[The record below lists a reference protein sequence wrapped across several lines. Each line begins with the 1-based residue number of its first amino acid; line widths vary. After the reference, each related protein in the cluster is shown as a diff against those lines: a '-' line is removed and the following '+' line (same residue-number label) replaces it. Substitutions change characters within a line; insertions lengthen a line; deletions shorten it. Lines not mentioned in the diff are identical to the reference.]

1 MRIRRWG
8 TAVAAALLA
17 VGGLVVAGP
26 ASAADQDG
34 GASAPRPP
42 AGHWARYDTFSRSL
56 AGRTECRAI
65 GEAGRRQGRWPAYS
79 CDSGV
84 FTTYLAVWVP

>member
-1 MRIRRWG
+1 MRIGRWG

-17 VGGLVVAGP
+17 VGALVVAGP

-34 GASAPRPP
+34 DPPGPRPP
-42 AGHWARYDTFSRSL
+42 SGRWARYDTFTNSL
-56 AGRTECRAI
+56 AGRTACRTT
-65 GEAGRRQGRWPAYS
+65 GETGRRQGHWPAYS

-84 FTTYLAVWVP
+84 FTTYLNVWVP